1 MEILKVLKQLK
12 ALYTNIVKHC
22 LHVWRQD
29 KTGQEVDTGISQI
42 IVGVVASSKEVTRHQ
57 KRFGISS
64 FIYRARRPFH
74 PGRLYDVFL
83 EPHFFFHGSMKEEAE
98 EIEKLGLE
106 TRQRN
111 AAAKHSKRWQHNVC
125 EKLSIFSLLLKVLSN
140 FQQTYKYSESTQFQG
155 EADGWAD
162 AE

>member
-1 MEILKVLKQLK
+1 M
-12 ALYTNIVKHC
+12 
-22 LHVWRQD
+22 
-29 KTGQEVDTGISQI
+29 DTGISQI

-111 AAAKHSKRWQHNVC
+111 AAAKHSKRWQHNC
-125 EKLSIFSLLLKVLSN
+125 AKNYQYSPENAPTNQGLLLVV
-140 FQQTYKYSESTQFQG
+140 ESAFKL
-155 EADGWAD
+155 
-162 AE
+162 

>member
-1 MEILKVLKQLK
+1 MP
-12 ALYTNIVKHC
+12 NIIKHR

-29 KTGQEVDTGISQI
+29 KAGQEVDTGISQI

-111 AAAKHSKRWQHNVC
+111 AAAKHSKRWQHNF
-125 EKLSIFSLLLKVLSN
+125 EKNYQYSPENAPTKQGLLLVV
-140 FQQTYKYSESTQFQG
+140 ESAFKL
-155 EADGWAD
+155 
-162 AE
+162 

>member
-1 MEILKVLKQLK
+1 M
-12 ALYTNIVKHC
+12 
-22 LHVWRQD
+22 
-29 KTGQEVDTGISQI
+29 DTGISQI

-111 AAAKHSKRWQHNVC
+111 AAVKHNKRWQHNC
-125 EKLSIFSLLLKVLSN
+125 AKNYQYSLENAPTKAFSLLKVLSN
-140 FQQTYKYSESTQFQG
+140 FKRTYKYSDPIQFQG
-155 EADGWAD
+155 KADGGTD

>member
-1 MEILKVLKQLK
+1 MP
-12 ALYTNIVKHC
+12 NIVKHR

-29 KTGQEVDTGISQI
+29 KAGQEVDTGISQI

-111 AAAKHSKRWQHNVC
+111 AAAKHSKRWQHNFC
-125 EKLSIFSLLLKVLSN
+125 ESFHNIQRRPLLGPSP
-140 FQQTYKYSESTQFQG
+140 S
-155 EADGWAD
+155 
-162 AE
+162 